1 MNIILEC
8 LLEICSADRIGSSIA
23 HFAPRLVIALVIFAF
38 FYLSYRLLRFVLAR
52 VTRRAKVEPTA
63 ATFLLMTLRYVV
75 LIAGLVM
82 ALEELGLDVTT
93 ILEGIGIIG
102 IALGFAA
109 KDTLSN
115 IIAGFFLFW
124 DKPFVIGDLI
134 EVSDEYGEVREITMR
149 TTRIVTVDGKLVSIP
164 NSVIVN
170 SKIRSYTMIPH
181 LRLDI
186 DVTIGVN
193 ERIDEARE
201 VILDIVRRD
210 ERFLKE
216 PAPEVVAIALGDY
229 FVKIELKVWL
239 RDPRIHIP
247 VREELR
253 EAEQDLAAL
262 RRGYEPPVLVGG
274 FRGSDGTVDI
284 VRP

>member
-1 MNIILEC
+1 MNIILER
-8 LLEICSADRIGSSIA
+8 LREIFSADRIANSMA
-23 HFAPRLVIALVIFAF
+23 HFMPRLVIAIIIFAF
-38 FYLSYRLLRFVLAR
+38 FYLCYRLLRFVLAR
-52 VTRRAKVEPTA
+52 VARRAKVEPTA
-63 ATFLLMTLRYVV
+63 ATFLLMALKYVV

-134 EVSDEYGEVREITMR
+134 EVSDEYGEVREITLR
-149 TTRIVTVDGKLVSIP
+149 STRILTVDGKLISIP

-170 SKIRSYTMIPH
+170 SKVRSYTMSPH

-193 ERIDEARE
+193 EKIAAARE
-201 VILDIVRRD
+201 AILAIVRGD
-210 ERFLKE
+210 EKFLTD
-216 PAPEVVAIALGDY
+216 PPPEVVVITLGDY
-229 FVKIELKVWL
+229 YVKLELKVWL

-253 EAEQDLAAL
+253 EGIKNAL
-262 RRGYEPPVLVGG
+262 DTAGIVMPYETIELVKHE
-274 FRGSDGTVDI
+274 SVAQ
-284 VRP
+284 P

>member
-1 MNIILEC
+1 MYTVLQR
-8 LLEICSADRIGSSIA
+8 LQEIFSTDRIANSVA
-23 HFAPRLVIALVIFAF
+23 HFTPRFVIGLIVFLF
-38 FYLSYRLLRFVLAR
+38 FYLLYRVLNFLLAR
-52 VTRRAKVEPTA
+52 MTRRARVEPTA
-63 ATFLLMTLRYVV
+63 ATFLLMAVKYVV
-75 LIAGLVM
+75 LIVGLVM

-93 ILEGIGIIG
+93 ILEGLGIVG
-102 IALGFAA
+102 LALGFAA

-134 EVSDEYGEVREITMR
+134 DVSDEYGEVREITMR

-201 VILDIVRRD
+201 VILQIVRRD
-210 ERFLKE
+210 ERFLTE
-216 PAPEVVAIALGDY
+216 PAPEVVVIALGDY

-253 EAEQDLAAL
+253 EAIKNALDKAGIVMPYEIIELVKHDPDRKEQ
-262 RRGYEPPVLVGG
+262 E
-274 FRGSDGTVDI
+274 
-284 VRP
+284 

>member
-1 MNIILEC
+1 MNIILER
-8 LLEICSADRIGSSIA
+8 LREIFSADRIGSSIA

-63 ATFLLMTLRYVV
+63 ATFLLMTLKYVV

-134 EVSDEYGEVREITMR
+134 EVSDEYGEVREITLR
-149 TTRIVTVDGKLVSIP
+149 STRILTVDGKLISIP

-170 SKIRSYTMIPH
+170 SKVRSYTMSPH

-186 DVTIGVN
+186 DVTIAVY
-193 ERIDEARE
+193 EKIDDARE
-201 VILDIVRRD
+201 AILAIVHGD
-210 ERFLKE
+210 ERFLTD
-216 PAPEVVAIALGDY
+216 PPPEVVVITLGDY
-229 FVKIELKVWL
+229 YVKLELKVWL

-247 VREELR
+247 VREDLR
-253 EAEQDLAAL
+253 EEIKNAL
-262 RRGYEPPVLVGG
+262 DSAGIIMPYETIELVKHEK
-274 FRGSDGTVDI
+274 
-284 VRP
+284 

>member
-1 MNIILEC
+1 MNIILER
-8 LLEICSADRIGSSIA
+8 LREIFSADRIGSSIA

-63 ATFLLMTLRYVV
+63 ATFLLMTLKYVV

-134 EVSDEYGEVREITMR
+134 EVSDEYGEVREITLR
-149 TTRIVTVDGKLVSIP
+149 STRILTVDGKLISIP

-170 SKIRSYTMIPH
+170 SKVRSYTMSPH

-186 DVTIGVN
+186 DVTIAVY
-193 ERIDEARE
+193 EKIDAARAA
-201 VILDIVRRD
+201 ILAIVHGD
-210 ERFLKE
+210 ERFLTD
-216 PAPEVVAIALGDY
+216 PPPEVVVITLGDY
-229 FVKIELKVWL
+229 YVKLELKVWL

-253 EAEQDLAAL
+253 EEIKNAL
-262 RRGYEPPVLVGG
+262 DSASIVMPYETIELV
-274 FRGSDGTVDI
+274 RHEK
-284 VRP
+284 

>member
-1 MNIILEC
+1 M
-8 LLEICSADRIGSSIA
+8 
-23 HFAPRLVIALVIFAF
+23 
-38 FYLSYRLLRFVLAR
+38 
-52 VTRRAKVEPTA
+52 
-63 ATFLLMTLRYVV
+63 
-75 LIAGLVM
+75 
-82 ALEELGLDVTT
+82 
-93 ILEGIGIIG
+93 
-102 IALGFAA
+102 
-109 KDTLSN
+109 
-115 IIAGFFLFW
+115 
-124 DKPFVIGDLI
+124 IGDLI
-134 EVSDEYGEVREITMR
+134 EVSDEYGEVRAITMR

-216 PAPEVVAIALGDY
+216 PPPEVVVITLGDY
-229 FVKIELKVWL
+229 FVKIALKVWL

-253 EAEQDLAAL
+253 EAIKNALDKAGIVMPYETIELVKHNPDRKEQ
-262 RRGYEPPVLVGG
+262 E
-274 FRGSDGTVDI
+274 
-284 VRP
+284 

>member
-1 MNIILEC
+1 MHTILQR
-8 LLEICSADRIGSSIA
+8 LQEIFSADRIANSVA
-23 HFAPRLVIALVIFAF
+23 HFAPRFVIGLIVFLV
-38 FYLSYRLLRFVLAR
+38 FYLLYRVLNFLLAR
-52 VTRRAKVEPTA
+52 VTRRAQVEPTA
-63 ATFLLMTLRYVV
+63 ATFLLMAVKYVV
-75 LIAGLVM
+75 LIVGLVM

-93 ILEGIGIIG
+93 ILEGLGIVG
-102 IALGFAA
+102 LALGFAA

-253 EAEQDLAAL
+253 EAIKNALDKAGIVMPYETIELVKHNPDRKEQ
-262 RRGYEPPVLVGG
+262 E
-274 FRGSDGTVDI
+274 
-284 VRP
+284 

>member
-1 MNIILEC
+1 MNIILER
-8 LLEICSADRIGSSIA
+8 LREIFSADRIGSSIA

-63 ATFLLMTLRYVV
+63 ATFLLMALKYVV

-134 EVSDEYGEVREITMR
+134 EVSDEYGEVREITLR
-149 TTRIVTVDGKLVSIP
+149 STRILTVDGKLISMP

-170 SKIRSYTMIPH
+170 SKVRSYTMSPH

-186 DVTIGVN
+186 DVTIAVY
-193 ERIDEARE
+193 EKIAAARE
-201 VILDIVRRD
+201 AILAIVRGD
-210 ERFLKE
+210 QKFLTD
-216 PAPEVVAIALGDY
+216 PPPEVVVITLGDY
-229 FVKIELKVWL
+229 YVKLELKVWL

-253 EAEQDLAAL
+253 EGIKNAL
-262 RRGYEPPVLVGG
+262 DSAGIVMPYETIELVKHEK
-274 FRGSDGTVDI
+274 
-284 VRP
+284 

>member
-1 MNIILEC
+1 MLTILQR
-8 LLEICSADRIGSSIA
+8 LQEIFKCDWSSDVCSSDLPRFVIGLIV
-23 HFAPRLVIALVIFAF
+23 FLV
-38 FYLSYRLLRFVLAR
+38 FYLLYRVLNFLLAR
-52 VTRRAKVEPTA
+52 VTRRAQVEPTA
-63 ATFLLMTLRYVV
+63 ATFLLMAVKYVV
-75 LIAGLVM
+75 LIVGLVM

-93 ILEGIGIIG
+93 ILEGLGIAG
-102 IALGFAA
+102 LALGFAA

-170 SKIRSYTMIPH
+170 SKIRSYTLSPH
-181 LRLDI
+181 VRLDI
-186 DVTIGVN
+186 DFTIGVN
-193 ERIDEARE
+193 ENISEARG
-201 VILDIVRRD
+201 VILGIVRGD

-216 PAPEVVAIALGDY
+216 PPPEVVVITIGDY
-229 FVKIELKVWL
+229 FTKIELKVWL
-239 RDPRIHIP
+239 RNPRIHIP

-253 EAEQDLAAL
+253 EAIKKALDKAGIVMPYETIELVKNNPDRKEQ
-262 RRGYEPPVLVGG
+262 E
-274 FRGSDGTVDI
+274 
-284 VRP
+284 

>member
-1 MNIILEC
+1 MHKILER
-8 LLEICSADRIGSSIA
+8 LQEIFNADRIANAAANLI
-23 HFAPRLVIALVIFAF
+23 PRLIIALAVFLV
-38 FYLSYRLLRFVLAR
+38 FYLLYRVLNFLLAR
-52 VTRRAKVEPTA
+52 VTRRAAVEPTA
-63 ATFLLMTLRYVV
+63 ATFLLVAVRYVV
-75 LIAGLVM
+75 LIVGVVM

-93 ILEGIGIIG
+93 ILEGLGIVG
-102 IALGFAA
+102 LALGFAA

-134 EVSDEYGEVREITMR
+134 EVSDEYGEVRAITMR

-201 VILDIVRRD
+201 VILDTVRRD

-216 PAPEVVAIALGDY
+216 PPPEVVVITLGDY
-229 FVKIELKVWL
+229 FVKIALKVWL

-253 EAEQDLAAL
+253 EAIKNALDKSGIVMPYETIELVKHDRARKEQ
-262 RRGYEPPVLVGG
+262 E
-274 FRGSDGTVDI
+274 
-284 VRP
+284 

>member
-1 MNIILEC
+1 MHKILER
-8 LLEICSADRIGSSIA
+8 LQEIFNADRIANAAA
-23 HFAPRLVIALVIFAF
+23 HLIPRLIIALAVFLV
-38 FYLSYRLLRFVLAR
+38 FYLLYRVLNFLLAR
-52 VTRRAKVEPTA
+52 VTRRAGVEPTA
-63 ATFLLMTLRYVV
+63 ATFLLVAVRYVV
-75 LIAGLVM
+75 LIVGVVM

-93 ILEGIGIIG
+93 ILEGLGIVG
-102 IALGFAA
+102 LALGFAA

-134 EVSDEYGEVREITMR
+134 EVSDEYGEVRAITMR

-201 VILDIVRRD
+201 VILDTAH
-210 ERFLKE
+210 
-216 PAPEVVAIALGDY
+216 PHSSP
-229 FVKIELKVWL
+229 
-239 RDPRIHIP
+239 
-247 VREELR
+247 
-253 EAEQDLAAL
+253 
-262 RRGYEPPVLVGG
+262 
-274 FRGSDGTVDI
+274 
-284 VRP
+284 